1 MCAPELCRAS
11 APDRA
16 EEEDVTRRNVTIWDA
31 DTNIE
36 TGKDGYLCRAAG
48 TDISRNYNKLH
59 RKSHTHRVIMGTDGR
74 DMDRDMDMDR
84 IKGSFSLYIS
94 ITLSYVYC
102 DNKYNINL

>member
-1 MCAPELCRAS
+1 M
-11 APDRA
+11 
-16 EEEDVTRRNVTIWDA
+16 TRRNVTIWDA

-74 DMDRDMDMDR
+74 DMDMDMDR

-102 DNKYNINL
+102 DIQ

>member
-1 MCAPELCRAS
+1 
-11 APDRA
+11 
-16 EEEDVTRRNVTIWDA
+16 
-31 DTNIE
+31 
-36 TGKDGYLCRAAG
+36 
-48 TDISRNYNKLH
+48 
-59 RKSHTHRVIMGTDGR
+59 MGTDGR